1 MNRIKKGDKVR
12 VICGKNATKEGI
24 VLKVLPKQ
32 NKAIVEGLNIVK
44 KHTKPSANAEKGGII
59 SKEAAI
65 DMSKLALIAPKSPRG
80 VSKISYQKDKNGKK
94 VRIAK
99 KTNQEIVQGK

>member
-12 VICGKNATKEGI
+12 VISGKLSTKEGV
-24 VLKVLPKQ
+24 VLKVFPK
-32 NKAIVEGLNIVK
+32 NNTAIVEGLNMVK

-59 SKEAAI
+59 EKEAPI
-65 DMSKLALIAPKSPRG
+65 NLSKLALVAPKAPRG
-80 VSKISYQKDKNGKK
+80 VSKISYQINKSGKK

-99 KTNQEIVQGK
+99 KTNTEIAGK

>member
-12 VICGKNATKEGI
+12 IISGKNTTKEGV
-24 VLKVLPKQ
+24 VLAVYPKK

-44 KHTKPSANAEKGGII
+44 RHTKPSANAEKGGII
-59 SKEAAI
+59 DKEAAI
-65 DMSKLALIAPKSPRG
+65 DLSKLALIAPKSPRG
-80 VSKISYQKDKNGKK
+80 VSKISYQKNKNGVK

-99 KTNQEIVQGK
+99 KTNQEISQGK